1 MSGHKE
7 DLANE
12 EVCRFLLQ
20 LSKFQ
25 ILFQHVMPTM
35 QSFLTRLSH
44 LLFYLFALF
53 KYGYKQLAW
62 LGITSIFMLIQI
74 QKVKLV
80 LWADGWMGWFDMTGT
95 FFKKRHS
102 YLNDGSNRSIF
113 LLSSMIKDSFRKPLT
128 LQIPTFYSQSSSTMV
143 SPPAPQ
149 LNGQYSQNTNQNH
162 T

>member
-1 MSGHKE
+1 MSEHKE

-25 ILFQHVMPTM
+25 IL
-35 QSFLTRLSH
+35 
-44 LLFYLFALF
+44 LLYILF

>member
-1 MSGHKE
+1 MSEHKE

-25 ILFQHVMPTM
+25 IL
-35 QSFLTRLSH
+35 
-44 LLFYLFALF
+44 LLYILF

-102 YLNDGSNRSIF
+102 CLNDGSNRSIF